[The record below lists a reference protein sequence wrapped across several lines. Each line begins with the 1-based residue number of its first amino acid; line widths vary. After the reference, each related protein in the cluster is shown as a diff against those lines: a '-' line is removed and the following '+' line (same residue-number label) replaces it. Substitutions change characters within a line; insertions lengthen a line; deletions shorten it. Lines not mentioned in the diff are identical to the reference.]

1 MIHTEVQRDRAIPEE
16 DEGERLRIAPDE
28 SFEMSRRKVKL
39 VIQVAKKCRGMGATF
54 PDLFQRGNHQKDRF
68 RQLFSYYLGFSE
80 VRQGA

>member
-16 DEGERLRIAPDE
+16 DEGERLRIVPDE

-54 PDLFQRGNHQKDRF
+54 PNLFQRGN
-68 RQLFSYYLGFSE
+68 LGVLRAVFGPDSRTRAPE
-80 VRQGA
+80 DS